1 MDEEVEV
8 RVKATVVRKEYYEI
22 EIVVPDY
29 YSYEDIEDEVR
40 EKFYDLCVADG
51 VSPVHEEE
59 EVWDVD
65 ETPIVEPVDEQDT

>member
-1 MDEEVEV
+1 MDDEVEV

-29 YSYEDIEDEVR
+29 YGYDDVEQAIR
-40 EKFYDLCVADG
+40 ENFSDKYSDM
-51 VSPVHEEE
+51 SPVHEEE
-59 EVWDVD
+59 EIWDVD